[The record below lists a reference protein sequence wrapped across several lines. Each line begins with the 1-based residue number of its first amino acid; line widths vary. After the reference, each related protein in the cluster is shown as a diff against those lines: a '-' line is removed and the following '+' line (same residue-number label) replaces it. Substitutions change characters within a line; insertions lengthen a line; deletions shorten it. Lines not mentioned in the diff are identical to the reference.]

1 MLPLKL
7 VRSLVSGDAI
17 ANPTRLVSLPFHQS
31 DHTDHERKF
40 DENIALSSMSS
51 TEKIALM
58 LFVPTRELVKDSYR
72 LATLARDIGMDLF
85 PNPSL
90 SHIIF
95 SWPNTHTNSNSSSP
109 SVSLSWSSASLL
121 SNDAAPLPF
130 PSLAT
135 ASLSNLRLFANLS
148 KGFFKLVF
156 LKSNHNPFHDIS
168 SYSSNNNWDVT
179 TLSLVSKNTGVRI
192 DSMDRFSKSLLGVG
206 WTLFKTKTS
215 SDSRD
220 KHSVVYLYKKLDL
233 NRVHFRWPYE
243 NETGICSSPSPS
255 PSPSPGESCRVRELR
270 LPQLDFKNAPLR
282 ILQYILL
289 MTDDVFYLT

>member
-31 DHTDHERKF
+31 DHTEL
-40 DENIALSSMSS
+40 DENIAFSSMCSK
-51 TEKIALM
+51 EKIALM
-58 LFVPTRELVKDSYR
+58 LFVPTKELVKDSYR

-95 SWPNTHTNSNSSSP
+95 SWPRTHSSSSSP
-109 SVSLSWSSASLL
+109 YVSLSWSSASLL

-156 LKSNHNPFHDIS
+156 MKSNHNPFHDIS
-168 SYSSNNNWDVT
+168 SYSSSNNWDVT

-192 DSMDRFSKSLLGVG
+192 DSMDRFSKALLGVG

-220 KHSVVYLYKKLDL
+220 KHSVVYRYKKLDL

-243 NETGICSSPSPS
+243 NETGICSSPS